1 MVNPM
6 TMDRST
12 MMGVSG
18 MPMSGAPVP
27 TMPVTMPAMP
37 SMMPNML
44 MVPRCT
50 VRMEKCINGV
60 KIHCVCSD
68 AMATSLVQ
76 NLCAMQTGQM
86 VGCYVTMNGQ
96 TVCSVNFCC
105 CMCTVEK
112 TADGVCIHC
121 TTGDATCCQV
131 VQCCADCCCN
141 CCVTGCV
148 CCVTMGGMPICCGP
162 CESMVI
168 KKK

>member
-1 MVNPM
+1 MVNM
-6 TMDRST
+6 TMDRTS

-18 MPMSGAPVP
+18 VP
-27 TMPVTMPAMP
+27 TMTGMPSTYPTMPG
-37 SMMPNML
+37 MMPGVPNMM

-50 VRMEKCINGV
+50 VRMEKCTTGV
-60 KIHCVCSD
+60 KIYCVCTESVAV
-68 AMATSLVQ
+68 AMVQ
-76 NLCAMQTGQM
+76 NLCMMQAGQI

-105 CMCTVEK
+105 CVCTVEK
-112 TADGVCIHC
+112 TADGVCISC

-141 CCVTGCV
+141 CCVTGCIS
-148 CCVTMGGMPICCGP
+148 CVTMGGMPICCGP
-162 CESMVI
+162 VEMVG